1 MTNVLVTGANGQLGQ
16 DMVNQCAIRGI
27 RCTAASSKMLDITD
41 QKSVHAMVKTHTP
54 DIIFN
59 CAAYNAVD
67 RAEEEWKKAF
77 LVNGL
82 GVKNLALAANEA
94 GSILVHY
101 STDYVF
107 DGNNNRPYTVVD
119 TPHPIS
125 RYGESKLLGENIVRD
140 LCHLY
145 FLIRVSWV
153 FGKGNSNFV
162 SKVLDWSRE
171 KTEISVVDDQISSP
185 TYTVDLAKATLDL
198 VATRSFGLY
207 HITNAG
213 ACPRYEWARFILEK
227 AGWTGKLLKV
237 KSGEFRSPAQRPA
250 YSVLDNFGTHETLG
264 YTLPS
269 WQDAT
274 SRYLREIGVIP

>member
-1 MTNVLVTGANGQLGQ
+1 MIKKHN
-16 DMVNQCAIRGI
+16 
-27 RCTAASSKMLDITD
+27 
-41 QKSVHAMVKTHTP
+41 P

-67 RAEEEWKKAF
+67 RAEEEWRKAF
-77 LVNGL
+77 SVNGL
-82 GVKNLALAANEA
+82 GVKHLALAANEY
-94 GSILVHY
+94 GSVLVHY

-107 DGNNNRPYTVVD
+107 DGNTNRPYTVID

-125 RYGESKLLGENIVRD
+125 RYGESKLFGENIVRD
-140 LCHLY
+140 LCHHY
-145 FLIRVSWV
+145 FLIRVSWL
-153 FGKGNSNFV
+153 FGKGNTNFV

-198 VATRSFGLY
+198 VATHSFGLY

-213 ACPRYEWARFILEK
+213 ACPRYDWARYILQK
-227 AGWTGKLLKV
+227 AGWTGRLLNV
-237 KSGEFRSPAQRPA
+237 KSSVFKTPAHRPA
-250 YSVLDNFGTHETLG
+250 YSVLDTSGTHETLG

-274 SRYLREIGVIP
+274 SRYLQELGVLA

>member
-1 MTNVLVTGANGQLGQ
+1 MKVLVTGSHGQLGQ
-16 DMVNQCAIRGI
+16 DMVTQCTIRGI
-27 RCTAASSKMLDITD
+27 ECTGTNSKTLDITD
-41 QKSVHAMVKTHTP
+41 QKSVNAMVKTLNP

-67 RAEEEWKKAF
+67 RAEEEWRKAF
-77 LVNGL
+77 SVNGL
-82 GVKNLALAANEA
+82 GVKHLALAANEY
-94 GSILVHY
+94 GSVLVHY

-107 DGNNNRPYTVVD
+107 DGNSNRPYTAVD

-140 LCHLY
+140 LCHHY
-145 FLIRVSWV
+145 FLIRVSWL
-153 FGKGNSNFV
+153 FGKGNTNFV

-171 KTEISVVDDQISSP
+171 KKEIAVVDDQISSP
-185 TYTVDLAKATLDL
+185 TYTVDLAQATLDL
-198 VATRSFGLY
+198 VATQSFGLY

-213 ACPRYEWARFILEK
+213 ACSRYDWAQYILEK
-227 AGWTGKLLKV
+227 AGWTGKLLNV
-237 KSGEFRSPAQRPA
+237 KSSAFKTPAHRPA
-250 YSVLDNFGTHETLG
+250 YSVLDNFGTPETLG

-274 SRYLREIGVIP
+274 SRYLREIGVRA

>member
-1 MTNVLVTGANGQLGQ
+1 MKVLVTGAQGQLGQ
-16 DMVNQCAIRGI
+16 DIVNQCTIRGI
-27 RCTAASSKMLDITD
+27 ECNATNSKTLDITD
-41 QKSVHAMVKTHTP
+41 QKSVNAMVKTHNP

-67 RAEEEWKKAF
+67 LAEEEWRKAF
-77 LVNGL
+77 SVNGL
-82 GVKNLALAANEA
+82 GVKHLALAANEY
-94 GSILVHY
+94 GSVLVHY

-125 RYGESKLLGENIVRD
+125 RYGESKLFGENIVRD
-140 LCHLY
+140 LCYHY
-145 FLIRVSWV
+145 FLIRVSWL
-153 FGKGNSNFV
+153 FGKGNANFV
-162 SKVLDWSRE
+162 SKVLDWNRE
-171 KTEISVVDDQISSP
+171 KTAISVVDDQVSSP

-198 VATRSFGLY
+198 VSTHSFGLY

-213 ACPRYEWARFILEK
+213 ACSRYDWARYILEN
-227 AGWTGKLLKV
+227 AGWTGTLLKV
-237 KSGEFRSPAQRPA
+237 KSSVFKTPAQRPA

-264 YTLPS
+264 YTLSS

-274 SRYLREIGVIP
+274 SRYLRETGVIA